1 MAATFHTSFQ
11 HNVGKTP
18 HTLYTAPTGLT
29 GRHLVVSCVATN
41 IFGSA
46 LPITVKLVRGSTE
59 IFLAY
64 NKRILANDTVDL
76 LINNSK
82 IMIEEYDEIHTSAP
96 ADNAFSIIMT
106 MVEEVET

>member
-11 HNVGKTP
+11 HNVGKTT

-46 LPITVKLVRGSTE
+46 
-59 IFLAY
+59 
-64 NKRILANDTVDL
+64 
-76 LINNSK
+76 
-82 IMIEEYDEIHTSAP
+82 
-96 ADNAFSIIMT
+96 
-106 MVEEVET
+106 

>member
-11 HNVGKTP
+11 ANVSKAV
-18 HTLYTAPTGLT
+18 HTLYAAPTGLT
-29 GRHLVVSCVATN
+29 GRHLVVSCMVTN

-46 LPITVKLVRGSTE
+46 VPITVKLVRGSDE
-59 IFLAY
+59 IFIAY
-64 NKRILANDTVDL
+64 NKRVLANDTVDL

-82 IMIEEYDEIHTSAP
+82 IMIEEYDEIHCLAG

-106 MVEEVET
+106 VVQEVET